1 MIEINAAFWSNSN
14 FHWLSQFWSWFN
26 SFKYE
31 HLFMILK
38 GSLEDCRN
46 FPFVFNLLFLLLSQ
60 IYIPPSTP
68 SGFTHW
74 ANKNR
79 WNCSTYLSPDEG
91 LLETDQTQTRISNY
105 GILLSARL
113 FSKETCLY
121 HWRLTKMSQQ
131 AITCSKLTIET
142 LEQGWNAFNVNNKD
156 TRTTPMA
163 PMVSLLIA
171 LNIFQTLF

>member
-14 FHWLSQFWSWFN
+14 FHWLCQFWSWFN

-74 ANKNR
+74 ANKNP
-79 WNCSTYLSPDEG
+79 WNCSTYLPPDEG

-121 HWRLTKMSQQ
+121 HWRLTKMCFKVNNRNTRARFEMRS
-131 AITCSKLTIET
+131 TLTIKT
-142 LEQGWNAFNVNNKD
+142 PEQRQW
-156 TRTTPMA
+156 RQWC
-163 PMVSLLIA
+163 LYW
-171 LNIFQTLF
+171 

>member
-1 MIEINAAFWSNSN
+1 MIEINAAFWSNSH
-14 FHWLSQFWSWFN
+14 FHWLCQFWFWFN

-31 HLFMILK
+31 HLFMIVK

-46 FPFVFNLLFLLLSQ
+46 FPFVFNLLFFLLSQ

-74 ANKNR
+74 ANKYR
-79 WNCSTYLSPDEG
+79 WNCSTYLPPDEG

-121 HWRLTKMSQQ
+121 HWRLTKMCLRPCIYSAGCPNRQLHVQ
-131 AITCSKLTIET
+131 S
-142 LEQGWNAFNVNNKD
+142 
-156 TRTTPMA
+156 
-163 PMVSLLIA
+163 
-171 LNIFQTLF
+171 

>member
-1 MIEINAAFWSNSN
+1 MIEINAAFWSNSH
-14 FHWLSQFWSWFN
+14 FHWLCQFWFWFN

-38 GSLEDCRN
+38 WSLEDCRN
-46 FPFVFNLLFLLLSQ
+46 FPFVFNLLFFLLSQ

-79 WNCSTYLSPDEG
+79 WNCSTYLPPDEG

-105 GILLSARL
+105 GILLSVIFKGNLAIPL
-113 FSKETCLY
+113 TSDKKVFTTLY
-121 HWRLTKMSQQ
+121 LQRRMFQQ

-142 LEQGWNAFNVNNKD
+142 LQQGLKCVQ
-156 TRTTPMA
+156 R
-163 PMVSLLIA
+163 
-171 LNIFQTLF
+171 